1 MAYSI
6 LLADDS
12 QHAQRDGSRILSEL
26 GYEVVTVSNG
36 SAALQQLED
45 RPFDLV
51 IADTSMPGLTGLE
64 VCQRI
69 RERPEWTSLPVLL
82 ALAAFE
88 LYDAGEGRRAGADDV
103 IQKPFIPSALERTVQ
118 TLLAKSGKVAVP
130 AAAGDATVKT
140 NAAAEGAASALDARE
155 AVGDDRPPAPAEES
169 ASAASEPMSAA
180 PRTEP
185 APEVETDFGAG
196 ESEPRVE
203 SPAPARGPAVSAA
216 AVDSAAEPDTLEA
229 VPALPFPAVEASDQ
243 PPHAFS
249 APAEPVRPRWEVEA
263 LEVVSEDDVTPMPAT
278 PPPAAAAAADAVP
291 LLSASAAPAPG
302 SWLATLAELKTAVE
316 SAPQAPP
323 PALKPAAATEPEDV
337 LLSAWREAMAAAPNS
352 RAQVD
357 LAAALNAVDEVL
369 AQYLAPMIAGEAS
382 DQIGRRL
389 RALSH

>member
-1 MAYSI
+1 VAYSI

-103 IQKPFIPSALERTVQ
+103 IQKPFIPSALERAVQ

-130 AAAGDATVKT
+130 TAAEDATVKT
-140 NAAAEGAASALDARE
+140 NAAAEGAASVLDVRE
-155 AVGDDRPPAPAEES
+155 EVRDDRPPAPAEES

-185 APEVETDFGAG
+185 AWEVQTDFGAG
-196 ESEPRVE
+196 ESAPRVE
-203 SPAPARGPAVSAA
+203 SPAPTPGEVVSAGRMDPA
-216 AVDSAAEPDTLEA
+216 AQPVTLEA
-229 VPALPFPAVEASDQ
+229 AAASPIPAVDASDQ
-243 PPHAFS
+243 PPHALS
-249 APAEPVRPRWEVEA
+249 AAGEPVRPRWEVEA

-278 PPPAAAAAADAVP
+278 PPLAAAAVAGP
-291 LLSASAAPAPG
+291 LLSASADPAPG

-316 SAPQAPP
+316 SAPQAAPP
-323 PALKPAAATEPEDV
+323 VPKSPAAAEPEDV
-337 LLSAWREAMAAAPNS
+337 LLSAWREAMAAVPNS

>member
-45 RPFDLV
+45 RSFDLV

-88 LYDAGEGRRAGADDV
+88 LYDAGEGRRAGADEV
-103 IQKPFIPSALERTVQ
+103 IQKPFIPSALERAVQ

-130 AAAGDATVKT
+130 TAAEDATVKT
-140 NAAAEGAASALDARE
+140 NAAAEGAASDLDARE
-155 AVGDDRPPAPAEES
+155 VAGDDRPPAPAEES
-169 ASAASEPMSAA
+169 ASTASEPMSAA

-185 APEVETDFGAG
+185 AREVETDLGAG
-196 ESEPRVE
+196 ESEPQVE
-203 SPAPARGPAVSAA
+203 SPAPTPGEAVSAGGVDPA
-216 AVDSAAEPDTLEA
+216 AQPVTLEA
-229 VPALPFPAVEASDQ
+229 VPASPFPAVDASDQ
-243 PPHAFS
+243 PPHALS
-249 APAEPVRPRWEVEA
+249 APGEPVRPRWEVEA

-278 PPPAAAAAADAVP
+278 PPLAATAAAGP

-316 SAPQAPP
+316 SAPQAAP
-323 PALKPAAATEPEDV
+323 PAPKSPAAAEPEDV